1 MKFNSESIPLNHL
14 IIDSQKDINFKA
26 ILDDYSSNFANKKVE
41 VKTNY
46 NLLGSFVI
54 SFNRNDLPHL
64 MGWNKLRNKRTTQLL
79 SDVDNL
85 RLTKENSRSNP
96 KWHEVSQRIMSYNFL
111 HRIFYDR
118 DIDAC
123 VLTRDMKPNRLKL
136 DIVFLYPRTK
146 DCIVFGLRKPKNRDV
161 FIPTTLHVE
170 KLKNDYEYRRKTRI
184 NKIEWIK

>member
-64 MGWNKLRNKRTTQLL
+64 MGWNKLRNKCATQLL

-85 RLTKENSRSNP
+85 RLTKENSRS
-96 KWHEVSQRIMSYNFL
+96 KSQM
-111 HRIFYDR
+111 
-118 DIDAC
+118 A
-123 VLTRDMKPNRLKL
+123 
-136 DIVFLYPRTK
+136 
-146 DCIVFGLRKPKNRDV
+146 
-161 FIPTTLHVE
+161 
-170 KLKNDYEYRRKTRI
+170 
-184 NKIEWIK
+184 